1 MSDQNLGEQALS
13 KAAELAIKSQL
24 DETEQVNVTMQAN
37 PIKLMQGKVDSV
49 TVAGEGMVMKQDLRV
64 EAMGIEV
71 DTLAIDPLK
80 AIGGEIE
87 LTEPAT
93 AQMQVL
99 LTESDLNRALSSEY
113 LKSKIRDLKV
123 DIQGNPIL
131 IALQQITIKLPQAGE
146 MRLQISFEQ
155 KPAQDSDQSSEQSP
169 NLTELEAVVK
179 PFLVDAGNR
188 IGLEILSLEGQGITL
203 DFANALLDKLVELL
217 DLRQFELNG
226 ISMQLKD
233 FDVQAGKV
241 LLRGVSV
248 VEKLDIAQS

>member
-24 DETEQVNVTMQAN
+24 DETEQVNVSMHTN
-37 PIKLMQGKVDSV
+37 PVKLMQGKVDSV

-64 EAMGIEV
+64 EAMGIEI

-80 AIGGEIE
+80 AVSGEID

-99 LTESDLNRALSSEY
+99 LTEADLNRALSSEY
-113 LKSKIRDLKV
+113 LKSKIQELKV
-123 DIQGNPIL
+123 DLQGDAVL
-131 IALQQITIKLPQAGE
+131 VALQQIMIKLPQAGE
-146 MRLQISFEQ
+146 MGLQISFEQ
-155 KPAQDSDQSSEQSP
+155 KPAQDSNQSSDQRSDV
-169 NLTELEAVVK
+169 TELEATVK
-179 PFLVDAGNR
+179 PFLADAGNR
-188 IGLEILSLEGQGITL
+188 IGLEILSFEGQGITL
-203 DFANALLDKLVELL
+203 EFANALLGKLVELL

-241 LLRGVSV
+241 LLRGISV
-248 VEKLDIAQS
+248 VEKLDIAQ